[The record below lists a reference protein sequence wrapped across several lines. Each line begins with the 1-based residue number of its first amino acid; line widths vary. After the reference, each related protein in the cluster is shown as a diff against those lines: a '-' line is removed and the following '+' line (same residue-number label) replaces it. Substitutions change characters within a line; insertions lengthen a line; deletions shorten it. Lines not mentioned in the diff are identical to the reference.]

1 MNKTETYSSI
11 RPMGAGPSLLIFA
24 TAACLMWCVTRFAI
38 PWLSLTAGME
48 TVFWWFVAAGTGV
61 FLPLILTSVFTG
73 LTSSGPYTPGEDK
86 PA

>member
-1 MNKTETYSSI
+1 
-11 RPMGAGPSLLIFA
+11 MGAGLSLLIVGA
-24 TAACLMWCVTRFAI
+24 VACLLWCVTRFAI
-38 PWLSLTAGME
+38 PWLSWTAGME